1 MLPIARLTVGLARAV
16 TQEVR
21 AAPADRH
28 DHRVAV
34 ERAVGAQH
42 DQSGALG
49 AAGPGGAGGPDRV
62 GDQPGGAAD
71 AIG

>member
-21 AAPADRH
+21 AAPADRR

-34 ERAVGAQH
+34 ERAVRSH
-42 DQSGALG
+42 DHQSGALG

-62 GDQPGGAAD
+62 GDQPGGAAG
-71 AIG
+71 AVG

>member
-1 MLPIARLTVGLARAV
+1 MLSIARLTAGLARTV

-21 AAPADRH
+21 AGPAGRR

-49 AAGPGGAGGPDRV
+49 AAGPGRLGGPDRV
-62 GDQPGGAAD
+62 GDQPGGAPGAV
-71 AIG
+71 G